1 MTAVVYARNTIPKH
15 AQLSAAD
22 VFIKLLPKE
31 TAGIEGTFRGVNL
44 IEGRITREAI
54 AAGRPLRRDQL
65 LGLDE
70 SLPALAER
78 IPAGHR
84 ALTIVVEGA
93 DTGGKRLE
101 EGDRIDIALT
111 VEGTHPDLGELM
123 TRTLM
128 RSVLVVDAA
137 ADAPQNRTPKR
148 TTDRD
153 SAITVAVTPDDANRL
168 IVAQRTGTLQATL
181 VSAADAATAEAIKAD
196 PVSRRELLGL
206 KEVVP
211 PRKFTIEKWTGNR
224 VQVIEMSN
232 DRIQESREV
241 SSRAA
246 APVSTPAAHDVGP
259 TIPSGVQ
266 VPANVA
272 LDQPTTVA
280 STR

>member
-22 VFIKLLPKE
+22 VFVKLLPKE

-44 IEGRITREAI
+44 IEGRVTREAI

-70 SLPALAER
+70 SLPDLAER

-93 DTGGKRLE
+93 QTGGKRLE

-137 ADAPQNRTPKR
+137 ADVPQNRRQKQA
-148 TTDRD
+148 TDRD
-153 SAITVAVTPDDANRL
+153 AAITVAVTPADANRL

-181 VSAADAATAEAIKAD
+181 VSAADVATAEASEAA

-206 KEVVP
+206 HEVAP

-224 VQVIEMSN
+224 VQVIEMSD
-232 DRIQESREV
+232 DRIQESRDVTSHAE
-241 SSRAA
+241 
-246 APVSTPAAHDVGP
+246 APVMAPAVQGVDRA
-259 TIPSGVQ
+259 IPSGVNR
-266 VPANVA
+266 PANA
-272 LDQPTTVA
+272 TLDQPSAVA